1 MKLNI
6 FFLLLLS
13 LPLQAKPCKKVMT
26 ALLEL
31 YPEQSK
37 KMLVTRIEN
46 AKNKHMFMRAFI
58 PYYYEEAFALK
69 ESLPVYDKMKKHV
82 GQIVGDAHVG
92 NFGYMVNNDGK
103 SVLVLN
109 DFDDVAEA
117 PLFLDVMRLSQSAS
131 YVDDFKQAKLLEAY
145 RKGVS
150 GSGYE
155 FSDFIQKLG
164 AKAQK
169 GGNKSKAEF
178 TMTSAGPRFT
188 AKSEPSKKIG
198 PEIQTSLQS
207 VFSEKFGKNAKLH
220 DAYLTMKES
229 GGSAFGTRYHALMEV
244 EGEIHFVELKEIMDG
259 GVVSHWLTKQVT
271 NEERILNARQTFLGQ
286 GFDQKLDVVKVDGK
300 TFQLRFKA
308 EGNKSIDVKKALET
322 ELPGVIEDEFYILGQ
337 LHRKSLHNNP
347 VEIKDYLTDF
357 DRVTTSEW
365 EESVKL
371 MKQKI
376 KKTYDKG
383 NE

>member
-1 MKLNI
+1 
-6 FFLLLLS
+6 
-13 LPLQAKPCKKVMT
+13 MT
-26 ALLEL
+26 ALLEM

-58 PYYYEEAFALK
+58 PYYYDEAFNLK
-69 ESLPVYDKMKKHV
+69 ESLPVYGKLKKHV

-92 NFGYMVNNDGK
+92 NFGYMVNNEGK

-131 YVDDFKQAKLLEAY
+131 YVDDFKQAKLLGAY

-150 GSGYE
+150 GSSYE

-178 TMTSAGPRFT
+178 SSTAVGPRFSV
-188 AKSEPSKKIG
+188 KSEPSKILSK
-198 PEIQTSLQS
+198 EIENSLQN
-207 VFSEKFGKNAKLH
+207 VLTEKFGKNTKLH
-220 DAYLTMKES
+220 DAYQTMKES
-229 GGSAFGTRYHALMEV
+229 GGSAFGIRYHALMEV
-244 EGEIHFVELKEIMDG
+244 DGEIHFVEFKEIMDG
-259 GVVSHWLTKQVT
+259 GVVPRWVTKKVS
-271 NEERILNARQTFLGQ
+271 NEERILNARSTFLGHD
-286 GFDQKLDVVKVDGK
+286 FDQKLDVVKVDGK

-308 EGNKSIDVKKALET
+308 EGNKSIDVKKASEK
-322 ELPGVIEDEFYILGQ
+322 ELPRLMEDEFYILGQ

-347 VEIKDYLTDF
+347 AQISDYLLDF
-357 DRVTTSEW
+357 DQVTISEW

-376 KKTYDKG
+376 KKAYDKG